1 MMDLKC
7 TKDFCGILKKLGFF
21 RVLKIAE
28 KIRCYLFWNIF
39 FVEVSLRLSF
49 SAGPQGNAWF
59 VAAFFHSW
67 LQQTLTLTRA
77 RLHTHTSAPVGS
89 TYTLTGPDLNRKSH
103 RPFWHEGYYK
113 THTQKHTS
121 WRSHTLHVCWCS
133 PKGSSRQGYW
143 EMANFL

>member
-1 MMDLKC
+1 MELKC

-77 RLHTHTSAPVGS
+77 RLHTH
-89 TYTLTGPDLNRKSH
+89 
-103 RPFWHEGYYK
+103 
-113 THTQKHTS
+113 QHTS
-121 WRSHTLHVCWCS
+121 GQHLYTYRPRLEPQKPQAILAWRILQNAHTEAHILALTHAACVLVL
-133 PKGSSRQGYW
+133 PEGV
-143 EMANFL
+143 F